1 MWPLMRT
8 SCTLN
13 PFPLLGA
20 SRGALAASPLTVTP
34 GTERVLLKHLL
45 NAVNV
50 VPVTGP
56 SGKGLPGGSG
66 REW

>member
-1 MWPLMRT
+1 MRT

-45 NAVNV
+45 KAVNV

-66 REW
+66 RGW